1 MWKKE
6 IEAWTVG
13 TELRKEKQ
21 AVAVMLNLPGDNIIK
36 QKALEEL
43 TLEELNS
50 ENGLSILFEF
60 LDKHLLRDNVR
71 NCLNKFEEFE
81 NFERAPKENIRDY
94 VSQFDYIFCKLEKVK
109 VRLPPELKA
118 FKMLGK
124 ANITKEQRMIIL
136 AQVNY
141 ADKENFYEEMKT
153 ALLRFGDL
161 DGSLGMG
168 NLKLEPAWRKTPRGH
183 GRKWYSPYGKIGQLK
198 KKLNPVGVDGKVL
211 LCSSC
216 GSYRHLVAQC
226 PDSWENMEKRG
237 KVFDLRK
244 CGTDSGVFGDRNS
257 ISDKDLRAERKGKL
271 VNMCNAQEV
280 PAYVIKLK
288 QEIQNLKGEIM
299 DIKAAKQNGDG
310 TLANLPKLEDGVQ
323 GSEASMTIKDIHQR
337 LSYLEEGRKDIDD
350 IKYDS
355 NTTRTTVKE
364 LRKKMSLQKAE
375 IAQQQK
381 IDRG

>member
-1 MWKKE
+1 MDAEISIPEFRSTSYELWKKE
-6 IEAWTVG
+6 IEAWTVV

-43 TLEELNS
+43 TLEELNC

-60 LDKHLLRDNVR
+60 LDKHLLQDNVR

-94 VSQFDYIFCKLEKVK
+94 VSQFDYIFCKLEKVN

-124 ANITKEQRMIIL
+124 ANITQEERMIIL

-161 DGSLGMG
+161 DGSLGME
-168 NLKLEPAWRKTPRGH
+168 NLKLEPAWRKTPRGY
-183 GRKWYSPYGKIGQLK
+183 GRKWHGPYGKIGQLK
-198 KKLNPVGVDGKVL
+198 KKPNPVGVDGKVL

-237 KVFDLRK
+237 KVFDFRK

-299 DIKAAKQNGDG
+299 DIKAAKHNENGDG
-310 TLANLPKLEDGVQ
+310 TLANLPKLEDGV
-323 GSEASMTIKDIHQR
+323 
-337 LSYLEEGRKDIDD
+337 
-350 IKYDS
+350 
-355 NTTRTTVKE
+355 
-364 LRKKMSLQKAE
+364 
-375 IAQQQK
+375 
-381 IDRG
+381 

>member
-1 MWKKE
+1 M
-6 IEAWTVG
+6 
-13 TELRKEKQ
+13 
-21 AVAVMLNLPGDNIIK
+21 
-36 QKALEEL
+36 
-43 TLEELNS
+43 
-50 ENGLSILFEF
+50 
-60 LDKHLLRDNVR
+60 
-71 NCLNKFEEFE
+71 
-81 NFERAPKENIRDY
+81 
-94 VSQFDYIFCKLEKVK
+94 
-109 VRLPPELKA
+109 
-118 FKMLGK
+118 
-124 ANITKEQRMIIL
+124 
-136 AQVNY
+136 
-141 ADKENFYEEMKT
+141 
-153 ALLRFGDL
+153 
-161 DGSLGMG
+161 
-168 NLKLEPAWRKTPRGH
+168 
-183 GRKWYSPYGKIGQLK
+183 
-198 KKLNPVGVDGKVL
+198 DGKVL

-237 KVFDLRK
+237 KVFDFRK

-299 DIKAAKQNGDG
+299 DIKAAKHNENGDG

-337 LSYLEEGRKDIDD
+337 LSYLEQGRKDIDD

-381 IDRG
+381 IADQNDEWRREQVEDLEK